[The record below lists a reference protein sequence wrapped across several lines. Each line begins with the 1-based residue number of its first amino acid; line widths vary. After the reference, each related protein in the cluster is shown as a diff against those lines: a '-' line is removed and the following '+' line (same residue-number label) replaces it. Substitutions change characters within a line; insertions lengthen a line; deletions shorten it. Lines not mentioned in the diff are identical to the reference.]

1 MDQNLSNLDW
11 SLIRAF
17 LAVAEEGSLSGA
29 ARRLRASQ
37 PTLGRQ
43 VKAIEDALSAK
54 LFARHARG
62 LALTDMGEAILP
74 AARAMAAAM
83 NEIRLTAAQQETE
96 VTGTVRITSSVNVS
110 HALLPRV
117 FAEARRAYPGIQL
130 ELVPSDDSENLLY
143 GESDIA
149 VRMYRPT
156 QNDLVTKFVG
166 DFEIGLYG
174 AKRYLDEKG
183 RPSNI
188 DEIMALDLVGYD
200 ADERLIAGLARYGLT
215 VDRFA
220 FMTRCDEPLTQ
231 WQLIREGCG
240 VGFAPCIAGDADP
253 LVERIPLPV
262 VVPGLPMWL
271 TTSQAMRHTPR
282 IRAIWEIMS
291 RELA

>member
-1 MDQNLSNLDW
+1 MEQALGHLDW
-11 SLIRAF
+11 SLVRAF
-17 LAVAEEGSLSGA
+17 LAVAEEGSLSAA

-43 VKAIEDALSAK
+43 VKAMEEALSAK

-62 LALTDMGEAILP
+62 FVLTDMGEAILP

-83 NEIRLTAAQQETE
+83 NEIRLAAAQQEDE
-96 VTGTVRITSSVNVS
+96 VTGIVRITASVNVS
-110 HALLPRV
+110 HALLPKV
-117 FAEARRAYPGIQL
+117 FATARRMYPGVQL

-156 QNDLVTKFVG
+156 QNDLVTKYIG
-166 DFEIGLYG
+166 DFHIGLYG
-174 AKRYLDEKG
+174 ATQYLEERG
-183 RPSNI
+183 RPSTVE
-188 DEIMALDLVGYD
+188 EIFELDLVGYD
-200 ADERLIAGLARYGLT
+200 ADERLINGLANYDLT

-231 WQLIREGCG
+231 WQLIRAGCG
-240 VGFAPCIAGDADP
+240 VGFAPCMVADADP
-253 LVERIPLPV
+253 LVENIPLPV
-262 VVPGLPMWL
+262 DVPGLPMWL